1 MQTVSTPTATKGEIM
16 AEQGKGLVSYKA
28 RDGQE
33 VQLTFDTVKNYLV
46 TGRKELVTAQELM
59 MYMGTCKARGLNPF
73 ARDCYLVKYTENEV
87 AATIVAVAFY
97 ESRARAQADCV
108 GWEAGVICQSKK
120 DGTLRYSHG
129 LVLDTEDVV
138 GGWFEA
144 QPTGWARPFKLEV
157 NLREYQKKTKE
168 GHITKFWQNP
178 ATMIAKVVTSQGLRK
193 LWPDEFRG
201 TITAEEA
208 GIQIDPL
215 DAMENIT
222 PEQGASAPEPKLD
235 TSKFDKAVKKL
246 KWDAETMT
254 RLEKWLADTATGA
267 SNKSGKDITPDMI
280 KASCAARFEEFRAKF
295 KEWVAVNFPV
305 PTQETDPEPDVK
317 EPAAAAGPPENEW
330 PPEAAGA
337 DKSFS
342 QEQMEAWHAVIS
354 SGTPLSALQEIG
366 VSRAADVT
374 PDNIEQVLALAEKF
388 AEAQAKAKK

>member
-235 TSKFDKAVKKL
+235 VSKFDKAVKKL

-295 KEWVAVNFPV
+295 KEWVAMNYAPV
-305 PTQETDPEPDVK
+305 PAQAVVDEAPPPGQGPDPGEGEVCPAPEVK
-317 EPAAAAGPPENEW
+317 PLVER
-330 PPEAAGA
+330 
-337 DKSFS
+337 KQS
-342 QEQMEAWHAVIS
+342 AWHQVVALGIPLANLAVCH
-354 SGTPLSALQEIG
+354 
-366 VSRAADVT
+366 VSTLADINE
-374 PDNIEQVLALAEKF
+374 DNIGELEELLATYPK
-388 AEAQAKAKK
+388 

>member
-1 MQTVSTPTATKGEIM
+1 
-16 AEQGKGLVSYKA
+16 
-28 RDGQE
+28 
-33 VQLTFDTVKNYLV
+33 
-46 TGRKELVTAQELM
+46 
-59 MYMGTCKARGLNPF
+59 
-73 ARDCYLVKYTENEV
+73 
-87 AATIVAVAFY
+87 
-97 ESRARAQADCV
+97 
-108 GWEAGVICQSKK
+108 
-120 DGTLRYSHG
+120 
-129 LVLDTEDVV
+129 
-138 GGWFEA
+138 
-144 QPTGWARPFKLEV
+144 
-157 NLREYQKKTKE
+157 
-168 GHITKFWQNP
+168 
-178 ATMIAKVVTSQGLRK
+178 
-193 LWPDEFRG
+193 
-201 TITAEEA
+201 
-208 GIQIDPL
+208 
-215 DAMENIT
+215 MENIT